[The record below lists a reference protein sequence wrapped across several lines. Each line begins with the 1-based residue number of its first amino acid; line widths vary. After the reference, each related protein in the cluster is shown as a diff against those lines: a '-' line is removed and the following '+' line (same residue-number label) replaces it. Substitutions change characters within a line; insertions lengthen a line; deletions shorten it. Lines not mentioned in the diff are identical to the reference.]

1 MTAEDFYNSVKK
13 ERSYLPEWEKLSKKK
28 QDKWANL
35 LRIHNSNIEKLSG
48 ETYVDSK
55 LT

>member
-13 ERSYLPEWEKLSKKK
+13 ERSYLPEWGKLSKKK

-35 LRIHNSNIEKLSG
+35 LRIHNIRIAKLAG
-48 ETYVDSK
+48 ETYVDPKS
-55 LT
+55 